1 MTLTKLKKDM
11 QTYSFNEGQIT
22 LIENLR
28 TTNFKD
34 LEEISMMLYTWEA
47 KLVKDQKK
55 IDKKYEGLKE

>member
-1 MTLTKLKKDM
+1 M